1 MDCDGNYQDFINS
14 ITDPIMIIEPGWRIG
29 MVNDALL
36 TMQHDTRENII
47 GRPCYKVLHHLD
59 AHCEMPHGECPY
71 AEVFESGKHSKVV
84 HHHLTKQDQDIIVE
98 LTASPIKD
106 ENGKVVRMFE
116 VMRDVTAERRLQ
128 EENKQS
134 LAFLDGVLEGIGEGV
149 VVMDRDYRILSANKG
164 YLHQVDSEK
173 DAIIG
178 KHCYE
183 VSHHFDSH
191 CMENGHDCPVKIAFE
206 KGAPARAMHTHY
218 DHHDKPVYVECQ
230 AYPIKD
236 SSGAVVRA
244 IETLNDVT
252 DRVLLEQKV
261 KESEGKYRDLYDNA
275 PDGYISLD
283 EDGVIVE
290 VNRTFL
296 EMIGYSRGEIVR
308 KMPFKNL
315 LSSESAQVCYMV
327 FPEFKKG
334 GRMRNLELM
343 VIKKDGA
350 PLPVTMNASAV
361 FDAAGK
367 FVVSRSVIRDI
378 TEKRKMDDEKR
389 KLQQQLFQSQKL
401 EALGT
406 LAGGIAHD
414 FNNLLASIMGY
425 ASLAKAELSSD
436 HAVYRHVDI
445 IETASVRASELTQ
458 QLLAFA
464 KGGKYDAKPND
475 VNAIVREVD
484 ALLSRTID
492 KNITIELKTIAAPC
506 QAVCDAGQV
515 QQAIL
520 NICINARDAM
530 PQGGKLIVETENLS
544 LGKED
549 VKTLVDISPGNYVRI
564 SISDTGVGMDRETR
578 EHIFDPFFTTKEK
591 GTGLGLSLAYGIV
604 KKHGGFIQTYSE
616 PGRGST
622 FKVNL
627 PAGRAGKE
635 YPHGEEERD
644 LRQGSELIL
653 VVDDEPMIKTL
664 ALDILQR
671 YGYTVLTADGGEEAI
686 AIYSRQWKEISLVLL
701 DMVMPKIDGREVFRR
716 VREINPQVKV
726 IVSSGYSHDR
736 DADDLL
742 EQGAAGFVQK
752 PYRMTDLLKMV
763 EKVLDGDG
771 N

>member
-1 MDCDGNYQDFINS
+1 LDCDGNYQDFINS
-14 ITDPIMIIEPGWRIG
+14 ITDPIMIIEEGRRIG

-47 GRPCYKVLHHLD
+47 GRPCYKILHHRD
-59 AHCEMPHGECPY
+59 THCEMPHGECPY
-71 AEVFESGKHSKVV
+71 DEVFKSGKHARVV
-84 HHHLTKQDQDIIVE
+84 HQHFTKQNQDIVVE
-98 LTASPIKD
+98 FTASPVKD
-106 ENGKVVRMFE
+106 KNGKVVRMFE
-116 VMRDVTAERRLQ
+116 VMRDVTMERRLQ
-128 EENKQS
+128 EESRQA
-134 LAFLDGVLEGIGEGV
+134 LAFLESVLEGIGEGV

-164 YLHQVDSEK
+164 YLHQVDAERDK
-173 DAIIG
+173 IIG

-191 CMENGHDCPVKIAFE
+191 CMDNGHDCPVKVAFE
-206 KGAPARAMHTHY
+206 TGAPARAMHTHY
-218 DHHDKPVYVECQ
+218 DRHDKPIFVECQ
-230 AYPIKD
+230 AYPLKD
-236 SSGAVVRA
+236 SSGAVIRA

-252 DRVLLEQKV
+252 SRVMLEQKV
-261 KESEGKYRDLYDNA
+261 KESEGKYRDLYNNA
-275 PDGYISLD
+275 PDGYYSV
-283 EDGVIVE
+283 DGNGMIVE

-296 EMIGYSRGEIVR
+296 DMIGYTRGEIVR
-308 KMPFKNL
+308 QMHIKGL
-315 LSSESAQVCYMV
+315 LSSESAYVCQTA
-327 FPEFKKG
+327 FPELQRG
-334 GRMRNLELM
+334 LRMRNLELTM
-343 VIKKDGA
+343 IRKDGA
-350 PLPVTMNASAV
+350 LLPVTMNATAV
-361 FDAAGK
+361 FGADGR
-367 FVVSRSVIRDI
+367 FVMSRSVIRDI
-378 TEKRKMDDEKR
+378 TEKRKMDEEKR

-425 ASLAKAELSSD
+425 ASLAKAEIPPD

-475 VNAIVREVD
+475 VNAIAREVE

-492 KNITIELKTIAAPC
+492 KNITLELKTVEGLH

-515 QQAIL
+515 QQAVL

-530 PQGGKLIVETENLS
+530 PQGGKLTIETENIS

-549 VKTLVDISPGNYVRI
+549 VKTLVDILPGDYVRI
-564 SISDTGVGMDRETR
+564 SISDTGTGMDRETR
-578 EHIFDPFFTTKEK
+578 EHIFDPFFTTKDK

-635 YPHGEEERD
+635 RPLGEEERD

-664 ALDILQR
+664 AGDILR
-671 YGYTVLTADGGEEAI
+671 RFGYAVLTAEGGEEAI
-686 AIYSRQWKEISLVLL
+686 AVYSRQWKEISLVLL
-701 DMVMPKIDGREVFRR
+701 DMVMPKTDGREVFRR
-716 VREINPQVKV
+716 VREINPRAKV

-752 PYRMTDLLKMV
+752 PYRMADLLKMV
-763 EKVLDGDG
+763 EKVLDGK
-771 N
+771 

>member
-1 MDCDGNYQDFINS
+1 
-14 ITDPIMIIEPGWRIG
+14 MIIEQGRRIG

-36 TMQHDTRENII
+36 AMQGDTRENII
-47 GRPCYKVLHHLD
+47 GQPCYKILHHRD
-59 AHCEMPHGECPY
+59 THCEMPHGECPY
-71 AEVFESGKHSKVV
+71 DEVFESGKNSRIV
-84 HHHLTKQDQDIIVE
+84 HHHLTKQDQDIVVE

-106 ENGKVVRMFE
+106 ENGKVTRVFE
-116 VMRDVTAERRLQ
+116 VMRDVTVEQRLQ
-128 EENKQS
+128 EENRQS

-164 YLHQVDSEK
+164 YLLQVDSEK
-173 DAIIG
+173 AAIIG

-191 CMENGHDCPVKIAFE
+191 CMDNGHDCPVKAAFE
-206 KGAPARAMHTHY
+206 KGAPARVMHTHF

-296 EMIGYSRGEIVR
+296 DMIGYSRGEIVR

-315 LSSESAQVCYMV
+315 LSSESAQVCHIV

-334 GRMRNLELM
+334 GRMRNLELT

-361 FDAAGK
+361 FDADGRLL
-367 FVVSRSVIRDI
+367 VCRSVIRDI
-378 TEKRKMDDEKR
+378 SEKRKMDDEKR

-425 ASLAKAELSSD
+425 ASLAKAELPLD

-475 VNAIVREVD
+475 VNAIVREVE

-492 KNITIELKTIAAPC
+492 KNITLELKTAEGLY

-515 QQAIL
+515 QQAVL

-530 PQGGKLIVETENLS
+530 PRGGKLAIETENLS

-644 LRQGSELIL
+644 LRQGSELVL

-664 ALDILQR
+664 AQDILQR
-671 YGYTVLTADGGEEAI
+671 YGYTVLTAEGGEEAI

-716 VREINPQVKV
+716 VREINPRVKV

-752 PYRMTDLLKMV
+752 PYRMADLLKMV
-763 EKVLDGDG
+763 EKVLDK

>member
-14 ITDPIMIIEPGWRIG
+14 LTDPIMIIEPGWRIG

-36 TMQHDTRENII
+36 AMQQDTRENII
-47 GRPCYKVLHHLD
+47 GQPCYKILHHRD
-59 AHCEMPHGECPY
+59 THCETPHGECPY
-71 AEVFESGKHSKVV
+71 AEVFESGKHIKVV
-84 HHHLTKQDQDIIVE
+84 HKHFTKQNQEVIVE

-106 ENGKVVRMFE
+106 KAGKVVRMFE

-128 EENKQS
+128 EENRQS
-134 LAFLDGVLEGIGEGV
+134 LAFLDGVLDGIGEGV

-164 YLHQVDSEK
+164 YLRQMDSNK
-173 DAIIG
+173 DEIIG
-178 KHCYE
+178 RYCYE
-183 VSHHFDSH
+183 VSHHFNSH
-191 CMENGHDCPVKIAFE
+191 CMDNGHDCPVRVTFE
-206 KGAPARAMHTHY
+206 KGAPSMAMHTHY
-218 DHHDKPVYVECQ
+218 DHHDKPVYVECH

-236 SSGAVVRA
+236 SSGAVIRA

-252 DRVLLEQKV
+252 ARVQLEQKV

-283 EDGVIVE
+283 ENGAIVE

-296 EMIGYSRGEIVR
+296 DMLGYSRGEIIR
-308 KMPFKNL
+308 KMQFKNL
-315 LSSESAQVCYMV
+315 LSSESAQFCSTM
-327 FPEFKKG
+327 FPEFKRG
-334 GRMRNLELM
+334 GMLRNQDLT
-343 VIKKDGA
+343 VIKKDGSQ
-350 PLPVTMNASAV
+350 LPITMNASAV
-361 FDAAGK
+361 FGMDGK
-367 FVVSRSVIRDI
+367 FVMSRSVIRDI
-378 TEKRKMDDEKR
+378 TEKRKMDEEKR

-436 HAVYRHVDI
+436 HAVYRHVNI
-445 IETASVRASELTQ
+445 IETASVRAAELTQ

-475 VNAIVREVD
+475 VNAIVREVE

-492 KNITIELKTIAAPC
+492 KNITIELKTAEGLS

-515 QQAIL
+515 QQAVL

-530 PQGGKLIVETENLS
+530 SQGGKLTIETENIS

-549 VKTLVDISPGNYVRI
+549 VKTLVDITPGNFVRI
-564 SISDTGVGMDRETR
+564 TISDTGVGMDRETR
-578 EHIFDPFFTTKEK
+578 EHIFDPFFTTKDK

-635 YPHGEEERD
+635 YPQEELDRV
-644 LRQGSELIL
+644 LRKGSELVL

-664 ALDILQR
+664 ARDILQR
-671 YGYTVLTADGGEEAI
+671 YGYTVLEAEGGEEAI
-686 AIYSRQWKEISLVLL
+686 NLYSGQWRKISLVLL
-701 DMVMPKIDGREVFRR
+701 DMVMPNMDGREVFRR
-716 VREINPQVKV
+716 IREINPRAKV

-752 PYRMTDLLKMV
+752 PYRMTDLLKML
-763 EKVLDGDG
+763 EKVLDKH
-771 N
+771 

>member
-1 MDCDGNYQDFINS
+1 
-14 ITDPIMIIEPGWRIG
+14 MIIEQGRRIG

-36 TMQHDTRENII
+36 AMQGDTRENII
-47 GRPCYKVLHHLD
+47 GQPCYKILHHRD
-59 AHCEMPHGECPY
+59 THCEMPHGECPY
-71 AEVFESGKHSKVV
+71 DEVFESGKNSRIV
-84 HHHLTKQDQDIIVE
+84 HHHLTKQDQDIVVE

-106 ENGKVVRMFE
+106 ENGKVTRVFE
-116 VMRDVTAERRLQ
+116 VMRDVTVEQRLQ
-128 EENKQS
+128 EENRQS

-149 VVMDRDYRILSANKG
+149 VVMDRGYRILSANKG
-164 YLHQVDSEK
+164 YLLQVDSEK
-173 DAIIG
+173 AAIIG

-191 CMENGHDCPVKIAFE
+191 CMDNGHDCPVKAAFE
-206 KGAPARAMHTHY
+206 KGAPARVMHTHY

-296 EMIGYSRGEIVR
+296 DMIGYSRGEIVR
-308 KMPFKNL
+308 RMPFKNL
-315 LSSESAQVCYMV
+315 LSSESAQICNIV

-334 GRMRNLELM
+334 GRMRNLELT

-361 FDAAGK
+361 FDADGRLL
-367 FVVSRSVIRDI
+367 VCRSVIRDI
-378 TEKRKMDDEKR
+378 SEKRKMDDEKR

-425 ASLAKAELSSD
+425 ASLAKAELPLD

-475 VNAIVREVD
+475 VNAIVREVE

-492 KNITIELKTIAAPC
+492 KNITLELQTAEGLY

-515 QQAIL
+515 QQAVL

-530 PQGGKLIVETENLS
+530 PRGGKLTIETENLS

-644 LRQGSELIL
+644 LRQGSELVL

-664 ALDILQR
+664 AQDILQR
-671 YGYTVLTADGGEEAI
+671 YGYTVLTAEGGEEAI

-716 VREINPQVKV
+716 VREINPRVKV

-752 PYRMTDLLKMV
+752 PYRMADLLKMV
-763 EKVLDGDG
+763 EKVLDR
-771 N
+771 NA